1 MAGSTVI
8 PLSTTSQ
15 SIFREYLQTTYN
27 IHAQDLSH
35 RRTRMG
41 KIDRLYQ
48 REVDKTAEQQN
59 AAAANLRGDS
69 NRLQNITVPVIMP
82 QVETAVAHQTSVFLT
97 EQPLFDVVSTPEF
110 IDSALAM
117 ATVIDEQATRG
128 KWVAQFMNM
137 FRSGSK
143 HNMGAVE
150 VSWVTEK
157 TLALDTDVTL
167 NKNEGIPTEV
177 LWSGNQVKWL
187 NNYNLILDPRV
198 DPVECYKDGE
208 FAGYWERMTRLKFKS
223 FLEALPDKIVA
234 NVRPALESGIG
245 TGIPGAEDSNAFF
258 TPDINPEMTSEVA
271 NSSGTNWESW
281 AGLSKSAREKGIDYK
296 DMYEITTLYCR
307 ILPSEF
313 ELIVPHSNT
322 PQVYRVIFVNHEHI
336 IYCERQ
342 TNAHTWLPILV
353 GRPTEDGTGKQS
365 KSLAKNAEPFQ
376 SVTSA
381 MMNSVIASRRRAI
394 SDRCLFDPSR
404 ITSAQINNPNPSAK
418 IPVRPAAYG
427 KNISD
432 AVYRFD
438 YREDQAANSLMQIQ
452 QLLGLSNQLSGQN
465 PASQGQFVKGNK
477 TSDQWQD
484 VMQHASSRDHMASL
498 LWESQVFTP
507 LKHIL
512 KINILQYQG
521 GTTLYNRDK
530 QVAVEVDPVR
540 LRKSVMDFKVADGLV
555 PNSKL
560 VNSDILS
567 VAFQVLGSSPEI
579 GAGYNLAPMF
589 SYLMKS
595 QGARIAEFE
604 KSPEQQAYEQA
615 MGQWQQLAQLAIDKG
630 AEFAAPQP
638 QPEQFGYAP
647 AGPAPTAKTAEST
660 QLPTVEEQ
668 A

>member
-1 MAGSTVI
+1 M
-8 PLSTTSQ
+8 
-15 SIFREYLQTTYN
+15 E
-27 IHAQDLSH
+27 
-35 RRTRMG
+35 

-48 REVDKTAEQQN
+48 REVDDTAEHKN
-59 AAAANLRGDS
+59 AVAANIRGDS
-69 NRLQNITVPVIMP
+69 SRLQNITVPVVMP

-97 EQPLFDVVSTPEF
+97 EQPLFDVVSSPEF
-110 IDSALAM
+110 IDSAIALS
-117 ATVIDEQATRG
+117 TVINEQATRG

-143 HNMGAVE
+143 HNLGAVE

-157 TLALDTDVTL
+157 TLALETDIT
-167 NKNEGIPTEV
+167 KNPTEGIPTEV
-177 LWSGNQVKWL
+177 LWAGNQVKWL
-187 NNYNLILDPRV
+187 DAYNLILDPRV

-223 FLEALPDKIVA
+223 FLESLPDKIVA

-245 TGIPGAEDSNAFF
+245 TNATSAEDSSSFF
-258 TPDINPEMTSEVA
+258 IPDINPEMTAEVD
-271 NSSGTNWESW
+271 NTVGTNWESW
-281 AGLSKSAREKGIDYK
+281 AGLSKAARDKGIDYK
-296 DMYEITTLYCR
+296 DTYEVTTLYCR

-313 ELIVPHSNT
+313 ELTVPHANT
-322 PQVYRVIFVNHEHI
+322 PQVYKLIFVNHEHI

-394 SDRCLFDPSR
+394 SDRCLYDPSR

-427 KNISD
+427 KNIAD

-438 YREDQAANSLMQIQ
+438 YREDQAANSLAQIQ

-484 VMQHASSRDHMASL
+484 VMQNASSRDHMASL

-530 QVAVEVDPVR
+530 QVAVEVDPIR
-540 LRKSVMDFKVADGLV
+540 LRKSVMDFKIADGLI

-567 VAFQVLGSSPEI
+567 VAFQVLGSAPNI
-579 GAGYNLAPMF
+579 AAGYNLAPMF

-615 MGQWQQLAQLAIDKG
+615 MGQWQQLAQLAIEKDT
-630 AEFAAPQP
+630 EFTAPQP
-638 QPEQFGYAP
+638 TPEQFGYVP
-647 AGPAPTAKTAEST
+647 AGPAPTTATEEST
-660 QLPTVEEQ
+660 QLPTAKEQ
-668 A
+668 T